1 MRVNTFVTSDWHLGH
16 RLMDRLRPA
25 GWADLILSNY
35 RSQVDDRDTVYFLGD
50 MVMRYGSEGRNW
62 WETIRTLPGR
72 KILVAGNHDK
82 GSIAKLQALGGFE
95 SVWREW
101 TSYEQSYPEAKGTKL
116 LLSHVPMVI
125 TYRDDKFNG
134 WRRRI
139 QAEYDR
145 GGYTA
150 NLHGHTHAH
159 SSDDPRLVNCCVE
172 VNEYALILM
181 DSEER

>member
-1 MRVNTFVTSDWHLGH
+1 M
-16 RLMDRLRPA
+16 
-25 GWADLILSNY
+25 
-35 RSQVDDRDTVYFLGD
+35 
-50 MVMRYGSEGRNW
+50 
-62 WETIRTLPGR
+62 TLPCFGSYSD
-72 KILVAGNHDK
+72 HDK

-159 SSDDPRLVNCCVE
+159 SSDDPRLINCCVE
-172 VNEYALILM
+172 VSEYALILM
-181 DSEER
+181 DTEER